1 MVSPEPKASCVA
13 GAMRGAQVIHYLR
26 ATRIPYALL
35 INFGRP
41 QLQYDTFELSK
52 LPSASVLS
60 GSGVEPQL
68 KNAIGEISDG

>member
-41 QLQYDTFELSK
+41 QLQSEFMIPEDE
-52 LPSASVLS
+52 
-60 GSGVEPQL
+60 
-68 KNAIGEISDG
+68 